1 MELGKLKKGQI
12 YYAKLPIYRNGHNVV
27 KPVLVI
33 QNDKL
38 NEKIDEVLII
48 PINKRINKN
57 ISKEMII
64 ELDDFKK
71 IIPNSIFLLNKLM
84 SIKKKNINGF
94 ITELDK
100 KSIKL
105 IDKKLRKILNL

>member
-1 MELGKLKKGQI
+1 MELGKLKRGQI

-48 PINKRINKN
+48 PINKRIDKN
-57 ISKEMII
+57 ISKEMVT
-64 ELDDFKK
+64 ELDDFKQ
-71 IIPNSIFLLNKLM
+71 IMPNSFFILNRLM

-100 KSIKL
+100 KSMKI
-105 IDKKLRKILNL
+105 INKKLRKIIDL